1 MSQLL
6 LAAGQLRNGEVPLG
20 EAVAFWVLGPVCIA
34 GAIGTVLL
42 RNAIHSALSL
52 VATMASLG
60 AFYLI
65 EQGPFLGLVQIIV
78 YTGAIMILFLFVL
91 MLIGR
96 DSSDSLVETL
106 RGQRWAAALFGLGF
120 AVLVGLSVGRAFT
133 GIRPVDL
140 DKPNAAGS
148 NVSSIAQLL
157 FTRYLFAFELTSA
170 LLIVAAVGAMVLA
183 HIERD
188 EAKPTQK
195 SIARARIRSG
205 RPQPL
210 PGPGVLSSGN
220 SIGTPALLPD
230 GTISAESVMASLSG
244 PPATPA
250 RNERDRIASEVREL
264 EDVEDNR

>member
-1 MSQLL
+1 MRRS
-6 LAAGQLRNGEVPLG
+6 P
-20 EAVAFWVLGPVCIA
+20 FWVLGPISLA

-52 VATMASLG
+52 VATMFSLG
-60 AFYLI
+60 TFYLI

-96 DSSDSLVETL
+96 DSSDSIVETL
-106 RGQRWAAALFGLGF
+106 RGQRWAAALFGIGF
-120 AVLVGLSVGRAFT
+120 AVLVAVSVGRAFT
-133 GIRPVDL
+133 NIKPVDL
-140 DKPNAAGS
+140 DKPNARGG
-148 NVSSIAQLL
+148 NVNSIAELL

-188 EAKPTQK
+188 EPKPTQK
-195 SIARARIRSG
+195 SLARERIRSG

-220 SIGTPALLPD
+220 SIGTPRCCPT
-230 GTISAESVMASLSG
+230 GRSAVNRSWPASRPTG
-244 PPATPA
+244 RPATNVNVSA
-250 RNERDRIASEVREL
+250 TNCVEL
-264 EDVEDNR
+264 EAGDEA